1 MQKELKEIIRKNDS
15 DLMRWEYQR
24 DRLRSKLKFYDEH
37 KLEEEKRITSV
48 KLQVTEGI
56 IFDYRQMIKD
66 LKKLLTE
73 STS

>member
-15 DLMRWEYQR
+15 DLMRWEDQR